1 MSTLGETFR
10 AARESRHETVDD
22 AARVLKIRRAMLA
35 ALEQGNFD
43 FLPGGAVNIGFIRT
57 YAGYLGLDPEQV
69 IEWYRE
75 ETGAAPV
82 ATKLEF
88 HAPPEPARRPGLGA
102 MFTGLLVGALV
113 LGGWVIYARQDAISL
128 PRVSEVPER
137 LRTLFGQDTDPA
149 VPVSGL
155 ENDMP
160 SDRTGAEIAAASG
173 SSRSRAVDTGA
184 IEFPSGDARIAAIL
198 PPLEPENLPTA
209 VERQIQVANAQE
221 VREPVAEL
229 PPTPDVTL
237 TPEEP
242 VLPVQ
247 ISEET
252 ETEAATSAAEPAE
265 VLESQV
271 ETAAALSFPVPPDP
285 VNRIG
290 GGTSTRRSGSVPASS
305 SGSTVTQAT
314 VVPTVP
320 QRIVQGTSPNV
331 TVISTDVPTASNAS
345 PNGTT
350 VVAARTGDGR
360 VIVRAIS
367 DAWIQVKDGDGTVL
381 FSRILKADET
391 YRPPNK
397 PGVRMVTGSAGALRL
412 TIDGRAMPPIG
423 KPGSVVRGIPLE
435 PSKLEG
441 WANRR
446 R

>member
-57 YAGYLGLDPEQV
+57 YAGYLGLDPEQA

-75 ETGAAPV
+75 EIGAAPV

-102 MFTGLLVGALV
+102 MFTGFLVGALV
-113 LGGWVIYARQDAISL
+113 LGGWVIYARQDAINL
-128 PRVSEVPER
+128 PQVSEVPER

-160 SDRTGAEIAAASG
+160 SDRAGAEIAAASRP
-173 SSRSRAVDTGA
+173 SRSQAVDTGA

-209 VERQIQVANAQE
+209 VERQVQVANNAQE
-221 VREPVAEL
+221 VRGPVAEL
-229 PPTPDVTL
+229 PPTPED
-237 TPEEP
+237 P
-242 VLPVQ
+242 VPPVQ
-247 ISEET
+247 ISEEI

-265 VLESQV
+265 VFEPQV

-285 VNRIG
+285 INRIG
-290 GGTSTRRSGSVPASS
+290 GGTSTRRSGSVPASP
-305 SGSTVTQAT
+305 SGSTLTQAT

-350 VVAARTGDGR
+350 VIAARTGGGR

-367 DAWIQVKDGDGTVL
+367 DAWIQVEDGDGKVL
-381 FSRILKADET
+381 FSRVLKADET

-435 PSKLEG
+435 PSKLES
-441 WANRR
+441 WANRQR
-446 R
+446 